1 MHLALILLALLVGF
15 PFLARLL
22 GWMISAMFWLFAVL
36 VLFYLIED
44 MTR

>member
-1 MHLALILLALLVGF
+1 MHLLLVVVALVLGF
-15 PFLARLL
+15 PFLARLV

-36 VLFYLIED
+36 VLFYLIQD